1 MKRLI
6 SLTPAVLEAV
16 ALLAIV
22 ASSPASSADNG
33 GEWSGSVAFESR
45 SFAEGPGLES
55 QESGSQS
62 SVVLEPEYYRELFRD
77 GGDGRDRES
86 FSLKLFGRLDSADP
100 ERTHFDIRELAWR
113 KAGRSWDLVV
123 GVDKVFWGVTESQHL
138 VDIVNQTDLVENPDG
153 EDKLGQP
160 MIRWSAI
167 RSWGIVDVFLLPG
180 FRERTFPGEEGR
192 LRPAVPISKHA
203 RYESGAEDRRL
214 DLAGRWSHSVGPLDI
229 GVSHFYGTSREP
241 RLMPGGESAGEREL
255 VAFYEVINQSGFD
268 LQATLSNWLLKLEAI
283 RRSGQG
289 PSFAAVTAG
298 FEYTFYGVLGSR
310 IDVGALGEALWDER
324 GAEASTPFARDLFV
338 GSRLGFNDPQST
350 EVLAGVIV
358 DANTSATFV
367 QIEASRR
374 VGRWFRIE
382 AEVRAVSGAPPQDPL
397 AMLQADDHFQLGL
410 SRHF

>member
-6 SLTPAVLEAV
+6 SLTPAVLAAV

-22 ASSPASSADNG
+22 APSPASSADNG

-62 SVVLEPEYYRELFRD
+62 SVVLEPEYYRGLSGAGRD
-77 GGDGRDRES
+77 GES
-86 FSLKLFGRLDSADP
+86 FSLKLFGRLDSVDP

-113 KAGRSWDLVV
+113 KVGRGWDLVV

-214 DLAGRWSHSVGPLDI
+214 DLALRWSHAVGPLDI

-241 RLMPGGESAGEREL
+241 RLLPGGESAGEHEL
-255 VAFYEVINQSGFD
+255 VPFYEVIHQSGFD

-283 RRSGQG
+283 HRSGQED
-289 PSFAAVTAG
+289 PFTALTTG
-298 FEYTFYGVLGSR
+298 FEYTFYGVFASK
-310 IDVGALGEALWDER
+310 IDVSAVAEYLWDER
-324 GAEASTPFARDLFV
+324 GVAASSPFEDDLFV
-338 GSRLGFNDPQST
+338 GSRLGFNDAQST
-350 EVLAGVIV
+350 EILAGAIF
-358 DANTSATFV
+358 DTHTSARMFL
-367 QIEASRR
+367 IEASRR
-374 VGRWFRIE
+374 VGGRFSVE
-382 AEVRAVSGAPPQDPL
+382 AELRAFSGANPTDPL
-397 AMLQADDHFQLGL
+397 AMFRADDHFQLSL